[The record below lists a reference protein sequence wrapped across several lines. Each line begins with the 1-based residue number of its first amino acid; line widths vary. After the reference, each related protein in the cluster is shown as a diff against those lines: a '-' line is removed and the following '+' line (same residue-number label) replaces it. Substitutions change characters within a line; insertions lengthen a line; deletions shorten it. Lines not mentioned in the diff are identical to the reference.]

1 MVRVL
6 ERSGG
11 RYEVQEVEFGTV
23 YKWCP
28 ECVVIECDC
37 GEMTILTP
45 SMATCWCGADHA
57 ALVRGE
63 LLTRSTRGLV
73 DKALHP
79 WRYAKDR
86 EGAGLPF

>member
-1 MVRVL
+1 MARVI

-11 RYEVQEVEFGTV
+11 RYEVQEVEFGQV

-37 GEMTILTP
+37 GEMTILTS
-45 SMATCWCGADHA
+45 SMATCWCGADHTP
-57 ALVRGE
+57 LVRGE
-63 LLTRSTRGLV
+63 LLSRGTRDLR
-73 DKALHP
+73 DKTLHP

-86 EGAGLPF
+86 EDAGLPF

>member
-1 MVRVL
+1 MAKVI

-11 RYEVQEVEFGTV
+11 RYEVQEVEFGQV

-45 SMATCWCGADHA
+45 SAATCRCGADHVD
-57 ALVRGE
+57 LVRGK
-63 LLTRSTRGLV
+63 LV
-73 DKALHP
+73 ARQSEEEALHP
-79 WRYAKDR
+79 WRYAGER
-86 EGAGLPF
+86 EGLGTPF

>member
-1 MVRVL
+1 MAKVI

-11 RYEVQEVEFGTV
+11 RYEVQDVAFGQV

-37 GEMTILTP
+37 GEMKILTP
-45 SMATCWCGADHA
+45 SEATCGCGTDHT
-57 ALVRGE
+57 ALVRGKVADRQ
-63 LLTRSTRGLV
+63 LG

-79 WRYAKDR
+79 WRYAGDR
-86 EGAGLPF
+86 EGLGIPF

>member
-1 MVRVL
+1 MVRVI

-11 RYEVQEVEFGTV
+11 RYEVQEVEFGQV

-28 ECVVIECDC
+28 ECVVVECDC

-45 SMATCWCGADHA
+45 SMATCRCGADYT

-63 LLTRSTRGLV
+63 HVARRLG
-73 DKALHP
+73 DEALHP

-86 EGAGLPF
+86 EGMGLPF